1 MSSSYRVGKREFQF
15 QRPQMARVNFA
26 QGLQG
31 GPDGVLH
38 FFFLP
43 VGWVSQT
50 KDVRLR
56 NSGAH
61 SGLTEVDLSEDCW
74 RR

>member
-1 MSSSYRVGKREFQF
+1 MSSTELENENLKGHKWQELVLRRTCKEG
-15 QRPQMARVNFA
+15 QMEYYSC
-26 QGLQG
+26 
-31 GPDGVLH
+31 
-38 FFFLP
+38 FFVLP

-56 NSGAH
+56 NSGVH